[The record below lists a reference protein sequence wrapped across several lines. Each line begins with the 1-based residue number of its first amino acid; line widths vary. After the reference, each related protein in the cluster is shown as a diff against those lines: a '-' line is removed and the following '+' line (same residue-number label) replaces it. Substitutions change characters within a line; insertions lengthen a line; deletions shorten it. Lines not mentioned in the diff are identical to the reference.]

1 MSRKLKW
8 SSIRSVLT
16 AGVIIAAV
24 FSLLVYWPTP
34 GPDDVPVPITGD
46 IVQNELATLPPDS
59 ACLTYTA
66 FRRIEDEQEK
76 ARRLQELTNYGWRG
90 SRFYNPLLGVV
101 ELPAD
106 HRNTGHDST
115 TAWPGL
121 SPVNDSYLALPG
133 YRLRIGTAR
142 PFLYKNQYWIVFP
155 AEHASI
161 GRGDSLSTDG
171 RFAFRRVPFRISY
184 QDEEHAGKGQAQL
197 LIRMPSNGFRY
208 LPQVLVAL
216 CWAVALLLLY
226 LCLGLPVK
234 VLIRLSQGETFT
246 LQNVQQLNR
255 AAWAWVIPPFCIVL
269 LHCIGYWMLHGHLSD
284 DIRFTPF
291 DTLASMKEMLI
302 IGCILFAVAR
312 AFQRG
317 LALQEEQAL
326 TI

>member
-1 MSRKLKW
+1 MLRKFKW

-16 AGVIIAAV
+16 AGIVIAAAA
-24 FSLLVYWPTP
+24 SLVVYGDAP
-34 GPDDVPVPITGD
+34 GAGDVRVPITGD
-46 IVQNELATLPPDS
+46 IVEKELAALPSDS

-76 ARRLQELTNYGWRG
+76 ARKLQEMTNYGWKG

-106 HRNTGHDST
+106 HQHAGPNSAATWARR
-115 TAWPGL
+115 
-121 SPVNDSYLALPG
+121 SPANDSYLALPG
-133 YRLRIGTAR
+133 YRLRIGAAR
-142 PFLYKNQYWIVFP
+142 PFLYKDQYWIVFP

-161 GRGDSLSTDG
+161 GQGDSLSSDG
-171 RFAFRRVPFRISY
+171 QFAFRRIPFRLSY
-184 QDEEHAGKGQAQL
+184 QDEEHAGKGQAHL
-197 LIRMPSNGFRY
+197 LIPMPSSGFRY
-208 LPQVLVAL
+208 LPNVLVAL
-216 CWAVALLLLY
+216 CWVAALLLLY

-234 VLIRLSQGETFT
+234 VLIRLSRGETFT
-246 LQNVQQLNR
+246 HQNVRQLHR
-255 AAWAWVIPPFCIVL
+255 AAWAWLVPPFCIVL
-269 LHCIGYWMLHGHLSD
+269 LHCIGYWIFHGRLTD
-284 DIRFTPF
+284 DVRFTPF
-291 DTLASMKEMLI
+291 DTLTNMKEMLI